1 MSFYMYDSA
10 QISSVIKAC
19 FDIFSRKSYILRRR
33 LLL

>member
-10 QISSVIKAC
+10 QISSVKAC